1 MTRNDAAPCGSSRA
15 ASPATPPAKPTAL
28 ITGASSGLGE
38 VFARTLARRGYDLV
52 LVARREDRL
61 AKLRDELQQQYDTRA
76 EVCVADLANPDDV
89 ARLEQRIARIDTVE
103 MLVNNAGFGTAGRFA
118 EVDIAPQAD
127 MIQVHVTATVR
138 LTRAALSGMVA
149 RGTGSVINV
158 ASVAGFLT
166 SGGSV
171 TYCATKAYLISFS
184 QSLDAELRDRGVR
197 IQALCPGFTYTE
209 FHDTAEM
216 ENFHR
221 SDVPRFLWLS
231 AQYVVDTSLR
241 ALKKRSAVCIPSWR
255 YRLIVALV
263 QSPLTGPILRA
274 FYQKGLKR

>member
-1 MTRNDAAPCGSSRA
+1 MARNDAGPGGSSGA
-15 ASPATPPAKPTAL
+15 ASPGRPTAL
-28 ITGASSGLGE
+28 VTGASSGLGE
-38 VFARTLARRGYDLV
+38 VFARTLARRGYDLL

-61 AKLRDELQQQYDTRA
+61 AALAHELLEQYGAGA
-76 EVCVADLANPDDV
+76 EVFVADLADPRDV
-89 ARLEQRIARIDTVE
+89 ARLEQHIPRIDALE

-118 EVDIAPQAD
+118 EVDVAGQAD
-127 MIQVHVTATVR
+127 MIQVHVTAPVR
-138 LTRAALSGMVA
+138 LTRAALPGMVA
-149 RGTGSVINV
+149 RGTGAVINV

-184 QSLDAELRDRGVR
+184 QSLDAELRATGVR

-209 FHDTAEM
+209 FHDTPEM
-216 ENFHR
+216 QHFHR
-221 SDVPRFLWLS
+221 SDIPRFLWLS

-241 ALKKRSAVCIPSWR
+241 ALKNKTPVCIPSWR

-263 QSPLTGPILRA
+263 QNPVTGPILRA